1 MELQERRVDDVVV
14 LDLSGRLTLGDD
26 SMRLKDKINSVVHQ
40 GARHVLLNLGDVSY
54 IDSGGLGQLVSSF
67 ASVRRE
73 NGSLKLYNL
82 GKRSKDLLAVTK
94 LLMVF
99 DTYDT
104 EQEALKSFQDG
115 PA

>member
-82 GKRSKDLLAVTK
+82 GKRSKDLLAKVLRLCDLVK
-94 LLMVF
+94 GSHR
-99 DTYDT
+99 DKSS
-104 EQEALKSFQDG
+104 LKR
-115 PA
+115 